1 MRRDLIILPREMRP
15 EEYDNYRMTQDVL
28 TAIFKNSVKQFPPY
42 SPVRVPTICDD
53 IPESTYDGLN
63 ICDDIP
69 IKTSR
74 GNGVL
79 ATAQALY
86 GIADRKQIK
95 EIIEIIEEN
104 GYYKKGQGLYW
115 HWFNNFCSRAT
126 HWLNIV
132 TALEHKKK
140 VTVLIKT
147 EEGNFLTNIVA
158 VDFVRPGIST
168 SDSSKN
174 IIFKLMEFPVWFSL
188 KDLTESLVTAPW
200 IWNV

>member
-15 EEYDNYRMTQDVL
+15 EEYDNYRMTQDVI
-28 TAIFKNSVKQFPPY
+28 TAIFKNSVKQFPTD
-42 SPVRVPTICDD
+42 SLVRIPTICED
-53 IPESTYDGLN
+53 IPESAYDGIN
-63 ICDDIP
+63 ICEDIP

-95 EIIEIIEEN
+95 DIVELIEKN
-104 GYYKKGQGLYW
+104 NYYYKGRGLYW
-115 HWFNNFCSRAT
+115 NWFNNFCSRAS

-132 TALEHKKK
+132 TALQNKKM

-147 EEGNFLTNIVA
+147 EKGNYFTNIVA
-158 VDFVRPGIST
+158 FDFVRPGISD
-168 SDSSKN
+168 SDLSKN
-174 IIFKLMEFPVWFSL
+174 MIFKLMDFPAWISL
-188 KDLTESLVTAPW
+188 KQLNDALVTAPW